1 MLIYCM
7 KCKRKTQTLNAKTVN
22 KSRVVGMCAICSSKK
37 SQFIK
42 RK

>member
-1 MLIYCM
+1 M
-7 KCKRKTQTLNAKTVN
+7 KCKRKTHTLNARTVN
-22 KSRVVGMCAICSSKK
+22 KSRVVGTCAVCGKKK